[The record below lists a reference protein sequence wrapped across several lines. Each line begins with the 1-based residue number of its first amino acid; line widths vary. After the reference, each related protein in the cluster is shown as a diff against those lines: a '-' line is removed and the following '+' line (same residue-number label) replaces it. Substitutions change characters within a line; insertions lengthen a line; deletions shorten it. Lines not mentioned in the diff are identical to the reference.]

1 MANSIKTCREKAG
14 LTQKQVALTL
24 KISVQ
29 AVSYWEN
36 GDRIPSLEN
45 AVMLADLYK
54 CSLDALL
61 GRVEYKEKPAVK
73 DGELD
78 EKLVNLLLDLSPD
91 EAQRVADFVAGLKAS
106 RTK

>member
-1 MANSIKTCREKAG
+1 MANSIKACREKAG
-14 LTQKQVALTL
+14 FTQKQVALSL

-29 AVSYWEN
+29 SVSYWES
-36 GDRIPSLEN
+36 GERIPSLEN
-45 AVMLADLYK
+45 AVMLSDLFK
-54 CSLDALL
+54 CSMDELL
-61 GRVEYKEKPAVK
+61 GRSEYKEKPAVT

-91 EAQRVADFVAGLKAS
+91 EVQRVEDFVAGLKAS